1 VADCAGD
8 FDFGGC
14 ASFAAPLNFLVMAMF
29 KKKPDPISDR
39 AKALNAEIAA
49 LESKIKKL
57 DTKLQHAPTGPRLR
71 PAAVPQGTVP
81 YRAAQPE
88 IEKPKSEAAIA
99 REPIFEKV
107 DQKPLDSNETAPP
120 EYFNEL
126 GIRKYDL
133 PALFRR
139 IRNHFHGPSTTA
151 NAKLV
156 NLLAAGGV
164 QGLRPMRYEKRVAR
178 NRFIFFAALLFIVL
192 LGTILVFVKHR

>member
-1 VADCAGD
+1 
-8 FDFGGC
+8 
-14 ASFAAPLNFLVMAMF
+14 MALF

-39 AKALNAEIAA
+39 AKALSAEIAA

-57 DTKLQHAPTGPRLR
+57 DTKLQHAPPAPRLR
-71 PAAVPQGTVP
+71 PAALPHG
-81 YRAAQPE
+81 AAPHRVTEPE
-88 IEKPKSEAAIA
+88 IHKSKPEAAA
-99 REPIFEKV
+99 VREPVFEKV

-133 PALFRR
+133 PSLLRR

-178 NRFIFFAALLFIVL
+178 NRFIFFAALLFVVL